1 MEKKNSSKSFLEP
14 PCHFV
19 GRKRSSPCR
28 QAARILKLRLHKIAL
43 KAQQKLKKHVFFIM
57 GKHNSKILKQNSS
70 EAIVT
75 RAQHSP
81 GQKST

>member
-1 MEKKNSSKSFLEP
+1 
-14 PCHFV
+14 
-19 GRKRSSPCR
+19 
-28 QAARILKLRLHKIAL
+28 
-43 KAQQKLKKHVFFIM
+43 M